1 MNNTPL
7 HYAAATGNEPILTYL
22 LGKNAQIITSSA
34 GNTPL
39 HVVSRTL
46 VFSKK
51 ILFEFRQLK
60 MVNKAHVLY

>member
-22 LGKNAQIITSSA
+22 LGKNAQIIVSST

-39 HVVSRTL
+39 HVVS
-46 VFSKK
+46 KK
-51 ILFEFRQLK
+51 DFF
-60 MVNKAHVLY
+60 